1 MSKYYI
7 TGEEMYDIKHTA
19 VMSSDTG
26 LVRTV
31 TLFALIS
38 DRLKAQGMQFKKYTA
53 GFFYNKKPVY
63 NTIHYYDDRTATWI
77 YAEVDKKED

>member
-7 TGEEMYDIKHTA
+7 NGMEMYDIKHKA
-19 VMSSDTG
+19 ASCDTG

-38 DRLKAQGMQFKKYTA
+38 DRLKAQGMRFKKYTD
-53 GFFYNKKPVY
+53 GFFYNEKPVY
-63 NTIHYYDDRTATWI
+63 NTIHYYDDRTDTWI
-77 YAEVDKKED
+77 YEEVDKK